1 MEIYLDVLFLENV
14 IINYFILLVTAKL
27 SRAGTSSLRLTIGAT
42 LGALYVI
49 VLVMLPGM
57 KIYGT
62 IAAKVILSM
71 GIVAVTFTPE
81 KVKAFFKI
89 LALFY
94 LSTFIFAG
102 ASLAFIY
109 FNQSGGIVRN
119 GIVYVFWNSKWVIL
133 ILALVMAGIIVKIF
147 LEVIQNRFVREKLL
161 MPLRISFESKVIE
174 LAALVDT
181 GNSLHDPLTNTP
193 VIVVEFRAI
202 KDILPMDIQN
212 IFKESKEEDL
222 DSISDVVSQSKWFS
236 RFRLIPFTSLG
247 RENGMLIGFKPDFIE
262 IGENENKK
270 GVNNVVVGIYNKA
283 LSKNERYMALLSPEL
298 F

>member
-1 MEIYLDVLFLENV
+1 MDIYLDVLFLENV

-27 SRAGTSSLRLTIGAT
+27 SKTGTSSLRLTIGAA

-49 VLVMLPGM
+49 VLVLLPGM
-57 KIYGT
+57 RIYGT
-62 IAAKVILSM
+62 IAAKILLSM
-71 GIVAVTFTPE
+71 VMVAVTFAPE
-81 KVKAFFKI
+81 KIKAFVKI

-94 LSTFIFAG
+94 LSTFVFAG
-102 ASLAFIY
+102 ASFAFIY

-119 GIVYVFWNSKWVIL
+119 GIFYVFWRSKWVVL
-133 ILALVMAGIIVKIF
+133 ILAFIMVGIIVRIF
-147 LEVIQNRFVREKLL
+147 FEVIQNKFVREKLL
-161 MPLRISFESKVIE
+161 MPLRISFENKAIE

-193 VIVVEFRAI
+193 VIVVEFHAI

-212 IFKESKEEDL
+212 IFKQSKEEDL

-247 RENGMLIGFKPDFIE
+247 KENGMLIGFKPDFIE

-283 LSKNERYMALLSPEL
+283 LSRNERYKALLSPEL